1 MKKAFQFLFGVSL
14 FVTIW
19 TQAPLSA
26 KAQQETRLRRVT
38 KETTPPPAVRPQLDK
53 NDFDL
58 LFAASDQS
66 NYSTAQKT
74 IPGVKTVLLKDA
86 IVRRL
91 GTPYRFHGEDDR
103 GYDCSGFVWS
113 VFRDAGADFE
123 RTSARAL
130 WQQLPKATKAET
142 RQFGTLVFFR
152 GTNHVG
158 IVRDAESFY
167 HASRSRGVTI
177 SYFDDYWAKRITG
190 YRRAPKIDVASI
202 SRKLELYGSWPVLLK
217 SSKDSSPND

>member
-123 RTSARAL
+123 R
-130 WQQLPKATKAET
+130 
-142 RQFGTLVFFR
+142 
-152 GTNHVG
+152 
-158 IVRDAESFY
+158 
-167 HASRSRGVTI
+167 
-177 SYFDDYWAKRITG
+177 
-190 YRRAPKIDVASI
+190 
-202 SRKLELYGSWPVLLK
+202 
-217 SSKDSSPND
+217 